1 MNPMQMARFAADAL
15 RGRASDPSW
24 NTQGQP
30 LPRQAVLDQP
40 IPMPQQQSVMPVQM
54 PGIVDASGLGDKV
67 GGVAAAL
74 AERER
79 QRRQLLEQM
88 NQ

>member
-1 MNPMQMARFAADAL
+1 MNPMHFARFAADAL

-24 NTQGQP
+24 NTQGQS
-30 LPRQAVLDQP
+30 LPPQAVLDQP
-40 IPMPQQQSVMPVQM
+40 IPMPQSMPVQM
-54 PGIVDASGLGDKV
+54 SGSGGASGLEDRV

-79 QRRQLLEQM
+79 QRRLMMEQM
-88 NQ
+88 NL